1 MWKRRS
7 HPKDTTVHNHLDARR
22 YKGCKCHRFESCPD
36 CYFIINNLNYKAMD
50 EDEIPM
56 EVGITDIDTGI
67 L

>member
-1 MWKRRS
+1 MGDNINSMK
-7 HPKDTTVHNHLDARR
+7 V
-22 YKGCKCHRFESCPD
+22 CRFESCPD
-36 CYFIINNLNYKAMD
+36 NKFIINNLNHKTMD

>member
-1 MWKRRS
+1 VEIS
-7 HPKDTTVHNHLDARR
+7 SR
-22 YKGCKCHRFESCPD
+22 YRVITCPD
-36 CYFIINNLNYKAMD
+36 YSIIINNLNYKTMD